1 MAVPK
6 FFTLRGRE
14 RSVVGDE
21 GDANEDPEIKGIYG
35 GITITPSAKGYPVIK
50 APTNAPDPTLYVLY
64 PVEARLDDGR
74 LKLRADQADVRL
86 MAKCSVLDIGDTPL
100 IYTVRPHHITANGA
114 PQTLPAFS
122 FIAPE
127 IPDDH
132 DDEVDGEIVIDWTT
146 AEWLENTA
154 PTPGGFLIRNVPDA
168 VRMVG
173 GLVVFSSGGVDIPGP
188 LDIGVLEGP
197 PGPPGDPGPAGDPG
211 PEGPPGPP
219 GSVDD
224 AVMLTGDQ
232 TIAGMKTF
240 TSLLRTATLGVQG
253 GALSLR
259 PDAVT
264 PGVQFGTNP
273 SGKFIVASE
282 VTGEFPLTIESG
294 ALTGALDLKAAGN
307 SMAAEL
313 DMLAHRII
321 NLLDPTSAQH
331 AATKAYVDLRQL
343 TSEKGQANGYAGL
356 DGGGKVPITQLP
368 SSDAVASVAGLTG
381 VIAAAALKTAL
392 ALVKGD
398 VGLGNVD
405 NTSDSSKWSATKT
418 LTNTRITQRVVAVP
432 QSATPAINVDNG
444 DVFVM
449 TGLNQAITS
458 MSSGLTGTPTDG
470 QRMTVVI
477 TGGSAWGITWGASFE
492 NTVDTKLPT
501 QLYGLFGNRLEMDFI
516 YWASTSKWRPA
527 PKGLALNTLI
537 APALAG
543 SFVYD
548 TLGQILFAATA
559 NSAAVNYVQ
568 LENTATN
575 TAPKLSA
582 QGLDTNINLNLVP
595 KGTGGVLVGG
605 VAVVTISA
613 TQTLTNKRVTKR
625 VLTLPAPGATPTF
638 NTDSYDT
645 VKMTDIVTAITSM
658 SSGVTGTPTE
668 GQPIMLIFKDNGT
681 AQAITWG
688 TLWQGI
694 GVTLPATTVP
704 GKWLRVAAMWNST
717 DAKWDVL
724 AVGQQA

>member
-1 MAVPK
+1 
-6 FFTLRGRE
+6 
-14 RSVVGDE
+14 
-21 GDANEDPEIKGIYG
+21 
-35 GITITPSAKGYPVIK
+35 
-50 APTNAPDPTLYVLY
+50 
-64 PVEARLDDGR
+64 
-74 LKLRADQADVRL
+74 
-86 MAKCSVLDIGDTPL
+86 
-100 IYTVRPHHITANGA
+100 
-114 PQTLPAFS
+114 
-122 FIAPE
+122 
-127 IPDDH
+127 
-132 DDEVDGEIVIDWTT
+132 
-146 AEWLENTA
+146 
-154 PTPGGFLIRNVPDA
+154 
-168 VRMVG
+168 
-173 GLVVFSSGGVDIPGP
+173 
-188 LDIGVLEGP
+188 
-197 PGPPGDPGPAGDPG
+197 
-211 PEGPPGPP
+211 
-219 GSVDD
+219 
-224 AVMLTGDQ
+224 MLTGDQ

-368 SSDAVASVAGLTG
+368 SSIMEYQGVWNASTNSPVLADGTGDKGDVYRVSVAGTRNLGSGNITFDVGNYVIYNGATWEKSDTTDAVASVAGLTG

-625 VLTLPAPGATPTF
+625 GLTLPAPGATPTF

-645 VKMTDIVTAITSM
+645 VKMTGIATAITSM

-668 GQPIMLIFKDNGT
+668 DQPIMLIFKDNGT